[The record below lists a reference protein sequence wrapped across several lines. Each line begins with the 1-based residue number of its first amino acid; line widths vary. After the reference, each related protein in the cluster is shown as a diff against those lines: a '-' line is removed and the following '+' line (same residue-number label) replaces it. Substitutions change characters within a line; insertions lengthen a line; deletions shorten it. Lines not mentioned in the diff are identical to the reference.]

1 MLGSMSW
8 NPRVLRT
15 RFPFECECPPAA
27 VMSAGD
33 LDETNMRKFFWYLER
48 QRAPIPLWGDTPRVA
63 PDSVRALRVRSNGP
77 RNEVGGVRDHRWLG
91 RFSRWSRYP
100 GMGKRHNHLFAS
112 IDETMDRVLPALG
125 KAKGPPALIAGGPFT

>member
-48 QRAPIPLWGDTPRVA
+48 QRAPIPLWAIHLGWPLTQSARCAFDRTGRATKSVVSAITDGSVGSRDGAGIQGWANDTITY
-63 PDSVRALRVRSNGP
+63 SRASTRLWIEPCRR
-77 RNEVGGVRDHRWLG
+77 
-91 RFSRWSRYP
+91 
-100 GMGKRHNHLFAS
+100 
-112 IDETMDRVLPALG
+112 
-125 KAKGPPALIAGGPFT
+125 